1 MKKSSS
7 DLTMGSVAKQL
18 LMFVKKGEDAYE
30 ETSLYLHCNHYSGSC
45 VHSGADWY
53 QCLSEVFR
61 LLTMRRGLRSI
72 STEYCM
78 MQERFALNSWKS
90 KKCCRYQDM
99 ISAASNFLYYF
110 FAGTISSQYP
120 SGSVIK

>member
-7 DLTMGSVAKQL
+7 DLTMGNVAKQL

-53 QCLSEVFR
+53 QCLSENITEKELCR
-61 LLTMRRGLRSI
+61 QPKERDLRF
-72 STEYCM
+72 
-78 MQERFALNSWKS
+78 ERA
-90 KKCCRYQDM
+90 
-99 ISAASNFLYYF
+99 
-110 FAGTISSQYP
+110 
-120 SGSVIK
+120 SVILLDMACSAGLIMKRNGDMVISF